1 MNGQSKKMYLCMKK
15 QTSSKRKNRKIN
27 LKTDSGILTQDLS
40 EEKVDECN
48 KLDLTTFCYDMDV
61 VSENSK

>member
-27 LKTDSGILTQDLS
+27 LKTDSGILNTRFVW
-40 EEKVDECN
+40 EKVDECN
-48 KLDLTTFCYDMDV
+48 KLDLTTFCYDMDGCFW
-61 VSENSK
+61 NSK

>member
-40 EEKVDECN
+40 MRKWTN
-48 KLDLTTFCYDMDV
+48 AI
-61 VSENSK
+61 N